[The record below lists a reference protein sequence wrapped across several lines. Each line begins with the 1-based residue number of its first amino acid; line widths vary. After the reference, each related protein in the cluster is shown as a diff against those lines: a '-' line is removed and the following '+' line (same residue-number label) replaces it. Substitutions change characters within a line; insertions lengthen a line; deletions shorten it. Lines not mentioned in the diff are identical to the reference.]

1 MLVPS
6 LLSIQVAIPCEV
18 QTADGPLRTGLVKQP
33 VAGEI
38 HLGLRALDGDGCAD
52 LVYHALEDQAVC
64 VYPADH
70 YAWWREFLQLDE
82 ANLPHGS
89 FGENFTIAGQVEENA
104 YVGDRYRIGTAIVEI
119 TKPRKPC
126 STLNQVWGESQM
138 AAQMGRRNLT
148 GWYLRVLE
156 AGTVKAGHAFELL
169 ERSASAPTILD
180 VWRKVESNKTT

>member
-6 LLSIQVAIPCEV
+6 LLSVQVAIPCEV
-18 QTADGPLRTGLVKQP
+18 QTASGPLRTGLVKQP

-52 LVYHALEDQAVC
+52 LVHHALEDQAVC
-64 VYPADH
+64 VYPAAH

-82 ANLPHGS
+82 TNLPHGS

-104 YVGDRYRIGTAIVEI
+104 YVGDRYRVGSAVVEI
-119 TKPRKPC
+119 TKPRQPC
-126 STLNQVWGESQM
+126 STLNQVWGVARM

-156 AGTVKAGHAFELL
+156 EGTLKAGAPFELL
-169 ERSASAPTILD
+169 KRHADAPTVLEA
-180 VWRKVESNKTT
+180 WRKVEINKT